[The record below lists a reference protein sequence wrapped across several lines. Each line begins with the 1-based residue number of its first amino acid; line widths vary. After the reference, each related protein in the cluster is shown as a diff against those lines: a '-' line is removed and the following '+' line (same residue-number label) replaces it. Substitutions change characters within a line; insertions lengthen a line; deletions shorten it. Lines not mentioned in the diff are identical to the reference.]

1 MQSYQ
6 PTEHLSAEATDAL
19 IHTSSV
25 VSGPDYAVKEES
37 ALPVN
42 EPTRFYSQFK
52 DSMELHADVNTVSA
66 YFDRHHEW
74 FRRCAQPMTVEPIG
88 KNSYALVIGKFGSFG
103 YEVEPKIGLDLLP
116 QAEGVYRIET
126 VPLPQDEMAG
136 YSVDFRA
143 SMELIDLSNECA
155 QERSQAS
162 AAAHR
167 QISGL
172 TQVQWLLD
180 LTVDIQFPRFIHALP
195 KPLIQKTGDR
205 LLHQVVRQ
213 VSSRLTRKVLE
224 DFHQTHGLSLPK
236 HSRRWFFQ
244 KADSNQELENPES
257 VYSMGE

>member
-25 VSGPDYAVKEES
+25 VPGPDYAMKQES
-37 ALPVN
+37 VLPVN
-42 EPTRFYSQFK
+42 EPTRFYSQFT

-116 QAEGVYRIET
+116 QEAGIYRIET
-126 VPLPQDEMAG
+126 VPLPHDEMAG

-143 SMELIDLSNECA
+143 SMELVDRSHECP
-155 QERSQAS
+155 QELAIAGSLPP
-162 AAAHR
+162 
-167 QISGL
+167 GL

-195 KPLIQKTGDR
+195 KSLIQKTGDR

-213 VSSRLTRKVLE
+213 VSSRLTRKVLD

-236 HSRRWFFQ
+236 RSRQWFFH
-244 KADSNQELENPES
+244 KTESNQEFENPES

>member
-6 PTEHLSAEATDAL
+6 PTEHSSAEATDAL

-25 VSGPDYAVKEES
+25 VSGPDYSLKEEPV
-37 ALPVN
+37 LPVN
-42 EPTRFYSQFK
+42 EPTRFYSQFT
-52 DSMELHADVNTVSA
+52 DSMELQADVNTVAA

-74 FRRCAQPMTVEPIG
+74 FRRRAHPMTVEPIG

-116 QAEGVYRIET
+116 QEAGVYRIET
-126 VPLPQDEMAG
+126 VPLPDDETSG

-143 SMELIDLSNECA
+143 SMELLDLPQECS
-155 QERSQAS
+155 QEATI
-162 AAAHR
+162 AH
-167 QISGL
+167 SLATGL

-205 LLHQVVRQ
+205 LLHQIVRQ

-224 DFHQTHGLSLPK
+224 DFHQSHGLSLPK
-236 HSRRWFFQ
+236 RSQRWFFHRTE
-244 KADSNQELENPES
+244 SNQEMES
-257 VYSMGE
+257 I

>member
-6 PTEHLSAEATDAL
+6 PTERSSAEVTDTL

-25 VSGPDYAVKEES
+25 VSGPDYSVKEES

-42 EPTRFYSQFK
+42 EPTRFYSQFI
-52 DSMELHADVNTVSA
+52 DSMELHADVNTVAA

-116 QAEGVYRIET
+116 QEAGVYRIET
-126 VPLPQDEMAG
+126 VPLPNDEIAG

-143 SMELIDLSNECA
+143 SMELIDLPQEC
-155 QERSQAS
+155 SQNSPTA
-162 AAAHR
+162 
-167 QISGL
+167 GL
-172 TQVQWLLD
+172 TQVHWILD

-195 KPLIQKTGDR
+195 NPLIQKTGDR
-205 LLHQVVRQ
+205 LLHQIVRQ
-213 VSSRLTRKVLE
+213 VSGRLTRKVLE

-236 HSRRWFFQ
+236 RSKRWFFR
-244 KADSNQELENPES
+244 KAESQLDVENIDDI
-257 VYSMGE
+257 YQTGK

>member
-6 PTEHLSAEATDAL
+6 PTEHSSVEVTKAL

-25 VSGPDYAVKEES
+25 VSGPDYSVKEDA

-42 EPTRFYSQFK
+42 EPTRFYSQFT
-52 DSMELHADVNTVSA
+52 DSMELQADVHTVVA

-88 KNSYALVIGKFGSFG
+88 KNSYALAIGKFGSFG

-116 QAEGVYRIET
+116 QEAGVYRIET
-126 VPLPQDEMAG
+126 VPLPNEETAG

-143 SMELIDLSNECA
+143 SMELVDLP
-155 QERSQAS
+155 QEHSQESSMAS
-162 AAAHR
+162 SLAP
-167 QISGL
+167 GF
-172 TQVQWLLD
+172 TQVKWLLD

-205 LLHQVVRQ
+205 LLHQIVRQ
-213 VSSRLTRKVLE
+213 VSGRLTRKVLK
-224 DFHQTHGLSLPK
+224 DFHQSHGLPLPTC
-236 HSRRWFFQ
+236 SRRWFFQ
-244 KADSNQELENPES
+244 RAENYQELDPI
-257 VYSMGE
+257 

>member
-6 PTEHLSAEATDAL
+6 PTEHSSAEFPDAL

-25 VSGPDYAVKEES
+25 VSGPDYSVKEDT
-37 ALPVN
+37 ALPGN
-42 EPTRFYSQFK
+42 EPTRFYSQFT
-52 DSMELHADVNTVSA
+52 DSMELQADVNTVAA

-116 QAEGVYRIET
+116 QDAGVYRIET
-126 VPLPQDEMAG
+126 VPLPDDEMAG

-143 SMELIDLSNECA
+143 SMELVDLSQECT
-155 QERSQAS
+155 QELSPTS
-162 AAAHR
+162 AA
-167 QISGL
+167 GL

-205 LLHQVVRQ
+205 LLHQIVRQ

-224 DFHQTHGLSLPK
+224 DFHQAHNLPLPK
-236 HSRRWFFQ
+236 RSRRWFFQ
-244 KADSNQELENPES
+244 KSESYQESDSI
-257 VYSMGE
+257 